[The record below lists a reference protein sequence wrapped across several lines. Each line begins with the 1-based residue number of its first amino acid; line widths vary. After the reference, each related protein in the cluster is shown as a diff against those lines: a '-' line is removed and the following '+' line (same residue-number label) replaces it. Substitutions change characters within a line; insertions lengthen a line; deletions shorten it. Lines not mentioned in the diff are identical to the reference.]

1 MQTVIQYA
9 VDGEDGF
16 ALESK
21 RIKKTFTTDEKKE
34 LKLRLRKEL
43 IPSLADARN
52 GWEDNLP
59 EDEDPESYIQ
69 PLEDLLSALER
80 EFSSD
85 SDIVN
90 AVRKEQFS
98 VRRWIE
104 RANQDIAER
113 KGDQGWEEPDYDS
126 GSYSRS
132 QERSVSSERSIF
144 DDIDI

>member
-1 MQTVIQYA
+1 M
-9 VDGEDGF
+9 
-16 ALESK
+16 
-21 RIKKTFTTDEKKE
+21 FTKDEKKE
-34 LKLRLRKEL
+34 LKLRLRNEL

-69 PLEDLLSALER
+69 PLEELLSALER
-80 EFSSD
+80 ELSSD

-98 VRRWIE
+98 LRRWIE
-104 RANQDIAER
+104 SANQDIAER
-113 KGDQGWEEPDYDS
+113 EGEQGWAEPDYDS
-126 GSYSRS
+126 ASHSRS
-132 QERSVSSERSIF
+132 QERNVSSERSIF

>member
-1 MQTVIQYA
+1 M
-9 VDGEDGF
+9 
-16 ALESK
+16 
-21 RIKKTFTTDEKKE
+21 FTTDEKKE

-43 IPSLADARN
+43 IPSLAGARN

-113 KGDQGWEEPDYDS
+113 EGDRGWEEPDYDS

-132 QERSVSSERSIF
+132 QERRVSSERSIF